1 MTKFN
6 ELVDGRNAQDTQKK
20 ISEYFIEKGA
30 QIPEFV
36 KLRKLV

>member
-20 ISEYFIEKGA
+20 ISEYFIESGHSSG
-30 QIPEFV
+30 QIVPM
-36 KLRKLV
+36 